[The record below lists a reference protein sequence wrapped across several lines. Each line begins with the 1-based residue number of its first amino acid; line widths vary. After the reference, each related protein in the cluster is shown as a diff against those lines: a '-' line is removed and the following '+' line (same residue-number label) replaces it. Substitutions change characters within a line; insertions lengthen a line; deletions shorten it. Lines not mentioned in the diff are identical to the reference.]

1 VIRRAASL
9 VALAALLAACGGGG
23 GAGSTAGPPAT
34 SAATQATTAPAA
46 TATAPS
52 ATTAPGAATAASPL
66 GVADLKVRPVEVVHG
81 LDRPDWVGSPP
92 GDDRLFVIE
101 QHEGR
106 IRVVRD
112 GKLLAE
118 PFLTLPGRVSTGDE
132 QGLLG
137 LAFDPGFA
145 QNGRFVVDYT
155 NADGTTRIV
164 EFTAPGAGDRA
175 DPASGRVLLSIDQP
189 YENHNGGDVVF
200 GPDGN
205 LWIGMGDG
213 GSAGDPQNRAQNPDE
228 LLGKLL
234 RIDVHHPS
242 GGRPYGI
249 PPTNP
254 YANGGGEPEVV
265 AIGLRNPWRFSF
277 GADGRLWIGDVGQN
291 QTEEVDRVQWSQ
303 VAGDNFGWRL
313 FEGNHAYETGA
324 AEPPR
329 YVGPVATY
337 DHVDG
342 NCSITGGVE
351 VRGVY
356 VYADYC
362 SGRFWAVSAEGGP
375 AVEITQRMSRPVA
388 SPVSFGVANGEV
400 YVASLDGTVYVLRL
414 S

>member
-1 VIRRAASL
+1 VIARAAPL
-9 VALAALLAACGGGG
+9 VALAAVLAACGGSG
-23 GAGSTAGPPAT
+23 GAGSSTAPLAT
-34 SAATQATTAPAA
+34 STAAA
-46 TATAPS
+46 TATAATRTAPS
-52 ATTAPGAATAASPL
+52 PSTTAPTTTAAAPPL
-66 GVADLKVRPVEVVHG
+66 TAAELKVAPVEVVSG
-81 LDRPDWVGSPP
+81 LDRPDWVGAPR

-101 QHEGR
+101 QHKGR
-106 IRVVRD
+106 IRVIRD
-112 GKLLAE
+112 GKLLAQ
-118 PFLTLPGRVSTGDE
+118 PFLALPDDVAQGDE

-155 NADGTTRIV
+155 NADGNTRIV

-175 DPASGRVLLSIDQP
+175 DPKSGRVLLSIDQP
-189 YENHNGGDVVF
+189 YENHNGGNVVF

-213 GSAGDPQNRAQNPDE
+213 GSAGDPQNRAQNPDA

-234 RIDVHHPS
+234 RIDLRRS
-242 GGRPYGI
+242 AGGKPYAI
-249 PPTNP
+249 PPDNP
-254 YANGGGEPEVV
+254 YANGGGAPEAF
-265 AIGLRNPWRFSF
+265 AIGLRNAWRFAF

-303 VAGDNFGWRL
+303 AAGDNFGWRL
-313 FEGNHAYETGA
+313 YEGNHPYEGA
-324 AEPPR
+324 ASEPPH

-356 VYADYC
+356 LYADYC
-362 SGRFWAVSAEGGP
+362 SGRFWAVPAEGGP
-375 AVEITQRMSRPVA
+375 AVEITDRLERPIT
-388 SPVSFGVANGEV
+388 SPVSFGVAQGEV
-400 YVASLDGTVYVLRL
+400 YVASLDGAVYLLRL